1 MSEIIQN
8 PWTRLRSFTSAR
20 LALGRAGDSLPTN
33 EVLEFALAHAQAR
46 DAVHN
51 TLDAE
56 SIAHDL
62 AASGF
67 EFVTVQ
73 TAARDRTEY
82 LRRPDLGRKLNDS
95 SRSLLENSVLNP
107 RNKSY
112 HPERSEGSASSTN
125 QSRHEAP
132 SAAFIIADGLSAIA
146 PQRHAVPLLHE
157 ITSKLEDWNIAPII
171 IATQARVALG
181 DEIGELLNAEM
192 TVMLIGERPG
202 LSSPDSL
209 GAYLTY
215 KPHIG
220 CTDADRNCISNVR
233 PEGLSYEAAAHKLH
247 HLMLAAR
254 RTGES
259 GVALKDESDSPR
271 LNTRTP

>member
-1 MSEIIQN
+1 MNEIIQN
-8 PWTRLRSFTSAR
+8 PWTRLRSFTNAR
-20 LALGRAGDSLPTN
+20 LALGRAGDSLPTH

-51 TLDAE
+51 NLNIEAIEHNLTACGFP
-56 SIAHDL
+56 SIRVRS
-62 AASGF
+62 AAN
-67 EFVTVQ
+67 
-73 TAARDRTEY
+73 DRAEY
-82 LRRPDLGRKLNDS
+82 LRRPDLGRRLNEQG
-95 SRSLLENSVLNP
+95 RSVIANQCWREAQSVV
-107 RNKSY
+107 
-112 HPERSEGSASSTN
+112 
-125 QSRHEAP
+125 
-132 SAAFIIADGLSAIA
+132 FIIADGLSAIA
-146 PQRHAVPLLHE
+146 PARHAVPVLWA
-157 ITSKLEDWNIAPII
+157 ITSKLQGWQIAPIV

-209 GAYLTY
+209 GIYLTY
-215 KPHIG
+215 KPRIG

-233 PEGLSYEAAAHKLH
+233 SEGLSYDDATHKLH

-254 RTGES
+254 RIGQS

-271 LNTRTP
+271 LEIRNP